1 MMHIN
6 EIYHTNE
13 LGEDS
18 TSKKLLPVQKEGNKE
33 VKRNS
38 QYYNLDENSVIEI
51 SSITASDGKKYK
63 TKIYNFQHNI
73 LPS

>member
-13 LGEDS
+13 LDEDS

-38 QYYNLDENSVIEI
+38 QYYNLDEN
-51 SSITASDGKKYK
+51 
-63 TKIYNFQHNI
+63 
-73 LPS
+73 